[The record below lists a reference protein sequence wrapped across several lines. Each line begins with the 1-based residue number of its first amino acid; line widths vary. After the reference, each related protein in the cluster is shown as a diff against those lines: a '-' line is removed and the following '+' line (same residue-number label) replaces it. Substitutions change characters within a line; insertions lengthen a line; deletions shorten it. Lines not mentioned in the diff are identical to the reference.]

1 MRVELRDSDD
11 EINEKVH
18 DWFMPE
24 TVALSAMLDRAAIGG
39 GDFWIDT
46 AGHLL
51 FALFVSNGT
60 GHRRIGR
67 VIQHICEIETYKT
80 MSPLGFAKAK

>member
-1 MRVELRDSDD
+1 MTSLIMRVELRDSDD

-18 DWFMPE
+18 DWFVPE

-46 AGHLL
+46 AQPLEQWIGAAAAAAAA
-51 FALFVSNGT
+51 FEKTPTTPGT
-60 GHRRIGR
+60 
-67 VIQHICEIETYKT
+67 
-80 MSPLGFAKAK
+80 L